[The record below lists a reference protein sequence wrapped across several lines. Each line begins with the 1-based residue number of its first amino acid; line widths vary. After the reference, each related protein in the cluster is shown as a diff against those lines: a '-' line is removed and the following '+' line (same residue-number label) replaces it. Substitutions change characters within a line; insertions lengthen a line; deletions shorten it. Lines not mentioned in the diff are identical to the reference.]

1 MKKNYIIPAL
11 RVVNSN
17 LDLDICEVSLEVT
30 DKPAN
35 PDPSQDLVPVPG
47 AAPPP
52 PPSGVHRM
60 K

>member
-35 PDPSQDLVPVPG
+35 PDPSNDLVKERDEWTEG
-47 AAPPP
+47 LW
-52 PPSGVHRM
+52 
-60 K
+60 